1 MSKKIEFL
9 EFGQIK
15 IEIQEITQSIIAFV
29 LALVVSGIIILLSGY
44 NPIIAYISLFQ
55 GAFGDFYSIAATL
68 ARATP
73 IIFTGLA
80 MTFAF
85 LVNAANLGVE
95 GQLYMGAFF
104 AFLGGYLFQLPALF
118 HIILALLMGALG
130 GVLWSILPTVLKV
143 KRGVHEIVTTMMMN
157 GIAIF
162 FTNYLTLYH
171 FLDPSA
177 SIVGA
182 TDFIHDTAVLI
193 RIIPGTSLSMAFIVA
208 LIFAF
213 FAYYLIKRTNWG
225 YKIRA
230 VGLNPKAAEYGGVS
244 VSKIWSL
251 GMLISGA
258 FAGLGGAG
266 VTLGLYRRFLVR
278 FSPGYGLPD
287 GIVVALIGRRNPIG
301 VILAGILIG
310 ALYTGSINM
319 RLATSIP
326 KELVLVIIGIITIFM
341 AIPELWRIIKK
352 WWTQS
357 S

>member
-1 MSKKIEFL
+1 MSKKTEFFKL
-9 EFGQIK
+9 GQIQIK
-15 IEIQEITQSIIAFV
+15 TQEITQSIVALI
-29 LALVVSGIIILLSGY
+29 LALIVSGIIILLSGY
-44 NPIIAYISLFQ
+44 NPIIAYISLFE
-55 GAFGDFYSIAATL
+55 GAFGSLYSIAATL
-68 ARATP
+68 SRATP

-85 LVNAANLGVE
+85 LVNATNLGAE

-104 AFLGGYLFQLPALF
+104 AFLAGYLIQLPAIF
-118 HIILALLMGALG
+118 HIILSLLIGALG

-157 GIAIF
+157 GIAILL
-162 FTNYLTLYH
+162 TDYLTLHH
-171 FLDPSA
+171 FLDPTA
-177 SIVGA
+177 SLSGA
-182 TDFIHDTAVLI
+182 TDFIHDSSVLI
-193 RIIPGTSLSMAFIVA
+193 RIPGTSLSMAFIVA
-208 LIFAF
+208 LITAII
-213 FAYYLIKRTNWG
+213 AYYLLKRTSLG

-230 VGLNPKAAEYGGVS
+230 VGLNPKAAKYAGIS

-251 GMLISGA
+251 GMIISGA

-266 VTLGLYRRFLVR
+266 VTLGFYRRFLVR

-287 GIVVALIGRRNPIG
+287 GIVVALIGRKNPIG
-301 VILAGILIG
+301 VILAGILVG

-326 KELVLVIIGIITIFM
+326 KELVFVIMGIITIFM
-341 AIPELWRIIKK
+341 AIPELWRLIKK
-352 WWTQS
+352 WRTQS